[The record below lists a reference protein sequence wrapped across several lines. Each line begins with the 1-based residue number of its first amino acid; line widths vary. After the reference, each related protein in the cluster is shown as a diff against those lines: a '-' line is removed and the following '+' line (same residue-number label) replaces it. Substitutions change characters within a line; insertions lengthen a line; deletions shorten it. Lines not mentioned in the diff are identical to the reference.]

1 MTDPERTTRLVV
13 NRYGSAPGGHGFG
26 TSAVFLASISTIL
39 GAILFLRFGYAVGHV
54 GMFGALT
61 IVLIGHMVTLP
72 TALAVSE
79 IATNRRVEGGGAY
92 FIISRSFGRTIGAS
106 IGIALYLSQAISI
119 SFYMI
124 AFAEAFRPV
133 APLFEQWSGLAWDG
147 RMIALPGT
155 ALLCL
160 LVVFRGANIGVKA
173 LWGIVAILALSLV
186 LFFAGSPVAGS
197 ETGELAIFRGI
208 AGGDSFWLVFAIVFP
223 AFTGLVA
230 GLGLSGDLRD
240 PRRSIP
246 VGTLSATVVGLL
258 VYLATVVKLAYSAP
272 PELLASDPLV
282 MSQIAIWGPII
293 PIGLGCATLSSALGS
308 VLVAPR
314 TLQALA
320 ADEISPSPQVNR
332 LLAAGTG
339 AQNEPRNAALLTSIF
354 AVACAGI
361 GSIDFVA
368 RIVSMFFMVTYGSL
382 CAISFL
388 EHFAARPSYRP
399 SFRSKWY
406 LSLLGA
412 VLSFL
417 LMFQMDPGYA
427 VLAILLMIGTYAF
440 LRAGKGGEDDL
451 AEIFRGVMTQTTRH
465 FQLMLQ
471 RSSFGRRDREWR
483 PNVIAVGERTF
494 DRSAPLQLLT
504 WLCRRQGF
512 GTYLHLMRGR
522 LDAAKFEES
531 ELLIPRLVELTE
543 ARESAVVV
551 DTLISPSLRTALAQA
566 YQIPSVTGRRFN
578 TTLFEFVAT
587 DEEER
592 LAEIRDGFDLA
603 WQSRISPLVLRH
615 TERFFGSRRDLHL
628 WFTWNDY
635 DNAEMMILLAYI
647 LLGHPDWSS
656 AEIRIFAAYP
666 RDEVSE
672 RQDRLIG
679 LIEAGRLP
687 IARRNLHILPTDDS
701 SNFED
706 LVAARSS
713 QADLVLLGFTP
724 EKMVERGAGYLR
736 RHRRLGDVLF
746 VSAAERIAID

>member
-1 MTDPERTTRLVV
+1 MHQLDDSIVVRTAREE
-13 NRYGSAPGGHGFG
+13 GAAGHGFG

-54 GMFGALT
+54 GMVGALM
-61 IVLIGHMVTLP
+61 IVLIGHLVTLP

-79 IATNRRVEGGGAY
+79 IATNRKVEGGGAY

-106 IGIALYLSQAISI
+106 IGISLYISQAISI

-124 AFAEAFRPV
+124 ALAEAFRPL
-133 APLFEQWSGLAWDG
+133 APLFESWTGLPFDV
-147 RMIALPGT
+147 RLIAIPGT

-160 LVVFRGANIGVKA
+160 VVVLRGADIGVQA
-173 LWGIVAILALSLV
+173 LWGIVAVLAVSL
-186 LFFAGSPVAGS
+186 LMFFAGSPVPGT
-197 ETGELAIFRGI
+197 ELGELAIFKGI
-208 AGGDSFWLVFAIVFP
+208 PDGDSFWLVFAIVFP

-230 GLGLSGDLRD
+230 GLGLSGDLKD

-246 VGTLSATVVGLL
+246 VGTLAATITGLVVYIAA
-258 VYLATVVKLAYSAP
+258 VIKLAYSAS
-272 PELLASDPLV
+272 PELLAGDPLV
-282 MSQIAIWGPII
+282 MSRIAIWGPII

-308 VLVAPR
+308 ILVAPR

-320 ADEISPSPQVNR
+320 ADEVAPSGRLNR
-332 LLAAGTG
+332 YLAAGVG
-339 AQNEPRNAALLTSIF
+339 SQNEPRHAALITSII

-388 EHFAARPSYRP
+388 EHFSARPSYRP

-427 VLAILLMIGTYAF
+427 LLAILLMIGSYTG

-465 FQLMLQ
+465 FQLVLQ

-494 DRSAPLQLLT
+494 ERSAPLQVLT

-512 GTYLHLMRGR
+512 GTYLHLMRGK
-522 LDAAKFEES
+522 LNAEKFEES
-531 ELLIPRLVELTE
+531 ERLIPRLVALTE

-551 DTLISPSLRTALAQA
+551 DTLVSPSLRTALAQA
-566 YQIPSVTGRRFN
+566 FQIPSVTGRRFN
-578 TTLFEFVAT
+578 TTLFEFVAG
-587 DEEER
+587 DSDAR
-592 LAEIRDGFDLA
+592 LDEIRDGFDLA

-615 TERFFGSRRDLHL
+615 GERFFGSRLDLHL
-628 WFTWNDY
+628 WFTWND
-635 DNAEMMILLAYI
+635 DANAEMMILLAYI
-647 LLGHPDWSS
+647 LLGHPDWRD

-666 RDEVSE
+666 RSEVAE
-672 RQDRLIG
+672 RQDHLIE

-687 IARRNLHILPTDDS
+687 IASRNLHIVTTDDS
-701 SNFED
+701 SDFEE
-706 LVAARSS
+706 LVASRSNR
-713 QADLVLLGFTP
+713 ADLVLLGFTP
-724 EKMVERGAGYLR
+724 EKLVQRGSSYLR
-736 RHRRLGDVLF
+736 RHASLGDVLF
-746 VSAAERIAID
+746 VSAAERITID